1 MGAFLKLFPALQHE
15 MRARARDSAG
25 VCADSGLQCTL
36 FMYMAKPQMQKR
48 VNTFFYGY
56 SKFCSRSY
64 SYIFIYLFILLLR
77 GGLAVSVYNK
87 YTYIFTDQQRL

>member
-64 SYIFIYLFILLLR
+64 SYIFIYFVASR
-77 GGLAVSVYNK
+77 RSGGLR
-87 YTYIFTDQQRL
+87 I